1 MSKPVI
7 IILIILIYSLGFVTG
22 VVTVIDTQPKK
33 EISYVQLE
41 KDLDK
46 AQCQVEKIEAILAER
61 IRLTGKVNP

>member
-1 MSKPVI
+1 MNKEFLFGFLLGI
-7 IILIILIYSLGFVTG
+7 FILGFVIVMMEPT
-22 VVTVIDTQPKK
+22 PKPK
-33 EISYVQLE
+33 EISYTQLE